1 MPSHLAFLGFFY
13 ALAGL
18 ALASLSSVGG
28 ALHLIFPLVSGF
40 AIVGPFVAVF
50 LYEMSRRRELGLPTH
65 WRDAFAVVRSPAL
78 PAIAALGLILTAIF
92 AAWIGSAE
100 GLYIWLDGPDPPAS
114 ASGFVHDVLTTSRGH
129 ELIAIGGAVGFVFA
143 ALALCISVIAFPLLL
158 DRDVGLIV
166 AVSASLRTAR
176 KNPLEV
182 ACWGAIVA
190 GLLILG
196 SLPLFVGLAVVMPV
210 LGHATWR
217 FYRRAVE
224 RDPARERLCGLA
236 RRDDGP
242 TRALLFDAAF
252 GAVSLARQR
261 EGGLAE
267 LGARP
272 RLAPA
277 RPRPQ
282 PSADRPGGEVR
293 GGPADDDRDR
303 AHDEGLGRDGNRG
316 LEILQRTPDCRRVEI
331 FGEYG
336 QTFERSAVLQG
347 VELALEPGG
356 PGDIVF
362 DIDAALMRQ
371 NIGVLLQPFDALRA
385 RQRLRGGLRVELR
398 HDPIEFIQGAADT
411 LAILLR
417 EFRQLRAHEAEQQ
430 TDREG
435 ELSKEHVR
443 PLLKVSIRGCRLAR
457 LNAKA

>member
-1 MPSHLAFLGFFY
+1 MSVYSAFHVYFGPEALAAQPQLRRIGVRDCFAALAEGFDDFLAMPSHLAFLGFFY

-100 GLYIWLDGPDPPAS
+100 GLYIWLYGPDPPAS

-224 RDPARERLCGLA
+224 RDPARERLVDWPDETMG
-236 RRDDGP
+236 R
-242 TRALLFDAAF
+242 
-252 GAVSLARQR
+252 
-261 EGGLAE
+261 
-267 LGARP
+267 
-272 RLAPA
+272 PA
-277 RPRPQ
+277 RFYSTPHSVLFPW
-282 PSADRPGGEVR
+282 PDNEKAD
-293 GGPADDDRDR
+293 
-303 AHDEGLGRDGNRG
+303 
-316 LEILQRTPDCRRVEI
+316 
-331 FGEYG
+331 
-336 QTFERSAVLQG
+336 
-347 VELALEPGG
+347 
-356 PGDIVF
+356 
-362 DIDAALMRQ
+362 
-371 NIGVLLQPFDALRA
+371 
-385 RQRLRGGLRVELR
+385 
-398 HDPIEFIQGAADT
+398 
-411 LAILLR
+411 
-417 EFRQLRAHEAEQQ
+417 
-430 TDREG
+430 
-435 ELSKEHVR
+435 
-443 PLLKVSIRGCRLAR
+443 
-457 LNAKA
+457 